1 MSIDTRSE
9 IVYLYDAINC
19 NPNGDPIDPN
29 GAPRIDE
36 ETDHCYV
43 TDVRLKRYI
52 RDQAEADDDLI
63 YITQQRPADG
73 ESAERDEMFMRVLEG
88 EYGGEWDDLV
98 KGAGDVYDRFT
109 AALDVRLFGAT
120 LSFEGESTEGTDLP
134 QHAKGPVQFGIGRTL
149 HPVEENYE
157 TGSLTS
163 VIGTG
168 EGKAQGGYDLADP
181 RIKYGLIGFGG
192 MVDVNNAGATN
203 LAAEDVRR
211 LDTLCW
217 EAVKNQTLSRSK
229 VGQQP
234 RLYLRVEYT
243 DRDFAI
249 GGLDR
254 DLSTVESDREA
265 AAFRS
270 IRDLTVDAS
279 DLLRRLR
286 LFDDQTERLHVA
298 VDDVVQLSLDGSPED
313 VVHGPEF
320 VGELEEIASV
330 EPIAVPGSIADR
342 SPGGRDR
349 NADEDGLR
357 NEDGDGNRDEP

>member
-1 MSIDTRSE
+1 
-9 IVYLYDAINC
+9 
-19 NPNGDPIDPN
+19 
-29 GAPRIDE
+29 
-36 ETDHCYV
+36 
-43 TDVRLKRYI
+43 
-52 RDQAEADDDLI
+52 
-63 YITQQRPADG
+63 
-73 ESAERDEMFMRVLEG
+73 MFMRVLEG
-88 EYGGEWDDLV
+88 EYGGEWDALV
-98 KGAGDVYDRFT
+98 KNAGDVYDRFT

-120 LSFEGESTEGTDLP
+120 LAFEGEDTEGTDLP

-168 EGKAQGGYDLADP
+168 KGKAQGGYNLADP

-192 MVDVNNAGATN
+192 MVDANNADTTN
-203 LAAEDVRR
+203 LEAADVRR

-217 EAVKNQTLSRSK
+217 EGVKNQTLSRSK

-243 DRDFAI
+243 DDDFAI

-254 DLSTVESDREA
+254 DLSTVESEREA

-279 DLLRRLR
+279 DLLRRLC
-286 LFDDQTERLHVA
+286 LFDDRVERLHVA
-298 VDDVVQLSLDGSPED
+298 IDDVIQLSLDGSLENT
-313 VVHGPEF
+313 VHGPRF
-320 VGELEEIASV
+320 VAALEEIAPV

-342 SPGGRDR
+342 SPERRDEDR
-349 NADEDGLR
+349 NANGT
-357 NEDGDGNRDEP
+357 EP